1 MRTPTAIG
9 VDDDLTTSQAGIT
22 LRATNDKATRGLN
35 LNKGKG
41 QKSNTRIDVITYMI
55 DGPTVKEVLRDSLL
69 DYLLQYL
76 FPELLCRD
84 LLSVLCGNDDLVHA
98 QGDRRAA
105 ILLILDRDL
114 GLRVG
119 AEPRERAVTTSSGQ
133 LLR

>member
-1 MRTPTAIG
+1 
-9 VDDDLTTSQAGIT
+9 
-22 LRATNDKATRGLN
+22 
-35 LNKGKG
+35 
-41 QKSNTRIDVITYMI
+41 MI
-55 DGPTVKEVLRDSLL
+55 DGPTVKEVLRDNLL

-76 FPELLCRD
+76 FPELLRRD

-119 AEPRERAVTTSSGQ
+119 AEPRERAVTAGCGQYGVEFMSKHDSEGIYSGVSSVA
-133 LLR
+133 